1 MSATITLEA
10 PSEHR
15 TETPLI
21 TLARLEKVYRTG
33 KLEYPALRGVDLEIA
48 AGEMVAL
55 VGPSGSGKTTI
66 MNMITGIDRPT
77 SGSVTV
83 DGQAIHALS
92 EEQLAIWRGSN
103 VGIVFQFFQLL
114 PTLTALENA
123 MLPLDFARKGSK
135 HERFETAKHNLEL
148 VGLGDK
154 LDHLPAE
161 LSGGEQQ
168 RVAIA
173 RALASDPKLII
184 GDEPTGN
191 LDTQTA
197 AEMFELLQ
205 RLNDEGKTVLYV
217 THDLG
222 LAARASRMVTIRDG
236 VVVGE

>member
-1 MSATITLEA
+1 MAATMTRPA
-10 PSEHR
+10 PVERATSV
-15 TETPLI
+15 PLI
-21 TLARLEKVYRTG
+21 QLSDVVKIYRSG
-33 KLEYPALRGVDLEIA
+33 KLEYAALRGVDLKID
-48 AGEMVAL
+48 AGEMVAV

-77 SGSVTV
+77 RGSVTV
-83 DGQAIHALS
+83 DGHELHERN
-92 EEQLAIWRGSN
+92 EEQLAVWRGRN

-123 MLPLDFARKGSK
+123 ILPLDFAGKGSK
-135 HERFETAKHNLEL
+135 RERVEIARHNLEL

-154 LDHLPAE
+154 FEHLPAE

-205 RLNDEGKTVLYV
+205 RLNGEGKTVLYV
-217 THDLG
+217 THDLE
-222 LAARASRMVTIRDG
+222 LAARAGRVVTIRDG
-236 VVVGE
+236 VVVST

>member
-1 MSATITLEA
+1 MSTTIPLEA
-10 PSEHR
+10 PSELL
-15 TETPLI
+15 TGAPLI
-21 TLARLEKVYRTG
+21 TLARVEKIYRTG
-33 KLEYPALRGVDLEIA
+33 KLEYPALRGVDLSIQ
-48 AGEMVAL
+48 AGEMVAV

-66 MNMITGIDRPT
+66 MNMITGIDRAT
-77 SGSVTV
+77 GGTVAV
-83 DGQAIHALS
+83 DGQLLNQMS
-92 EEQLAIWRGSN
+92 EEQLAIWRGRN

-123 MLPLDFARKGSK
+123 MLQLDFARRVAK
-135 HERFETAKHNLEL
+135 HERFETARHNLDL

-222 LAARASRMVTIRDG
+222 LAARAGRMVTIRDG
-236 VVVGE
+236 LVVGQ

>member
-1 MSATITLEA
+1 MTATLIL
-10 PSEHR
+10 
-15 TETPLI
+15 ETPVERATREPLI
-21 TLARLEKVYRTG
+21 ELESVVKIYRTG
-33 KLEYPALRGVDLEIA
+33 KLEYSALRGVDLWIDV
-48 AGEMVAL
+48 GEMVAV

-77 SGSVTV
+77 AGSVVV
-83 DGQAIHALS
+83 DGQQIDELG
-92 EEQLAIWRGSN
+92 EEQLAVWRGRN

-135 HERFETAKHNLEL
+135 RERLERAKHNLSL

-205 RLNDEGKTVLYV
+205 RLNAEGKTVLYV
-217 THDLG
+217 THDLE
-222 LAARASRMVTIRDG
+222 LAARAGRVVTIRDG
-236 VVVGE
+236 LVVGE